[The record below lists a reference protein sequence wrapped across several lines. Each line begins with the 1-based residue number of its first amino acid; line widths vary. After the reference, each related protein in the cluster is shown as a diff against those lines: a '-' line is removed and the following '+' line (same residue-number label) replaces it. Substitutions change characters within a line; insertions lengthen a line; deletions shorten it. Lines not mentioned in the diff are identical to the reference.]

1 MEIDTK
7 APVQEGLVQVL
18 LKMSNNVEMVFIPS
32 ATTAG
37 GHADHLWELKQRAH
51 AVANGIPIDRIAVDN
66 RPISHVRTNPPPIV

>member
-37 GHADHLWELKQRAH
+37 GHADHLWELKQRAR
-51 AVANGIPIDRIAVDN
+51 AVANGITIDRIAVDN